1 MPAKNIHRFLAS
13 QMRALRHR
21 HKLTQEQ
28 TATLIGCDYKYY
40 QEIEAGSKDL
50 KLSML
55 ERLAK
60 PFGLQTQQLF
70 ADPLPPTTVEEQPS
84 AKKAD
89 RS

>member
-1 MPAKNIHRFLAS
+1 MPAQSIHRFLAS
-13 QMRALRHR
+13 QMRELRRR
-21 HKLTQEQ
+21 HGLTQEQ

-40 QEIEAGSKDL
+40 QAIEAGSKDL

-60 PFGLQTQQLF
+60 PFGIPAQQL
-70 ADPLPPTTVEEQPS
+70 LWEVIPPTTVKEPPAS
-84 AKKAD
+84 KKKK